1 MLITTLFNRKGGCGK
16 SLLNQSVALHL
27 ATKEDKKVLLIDLDS
42 QANLTSRIYTNEH
55 NKPTVGDALVSDG
68 ELRLKDIIIKSP
80 IKQYQNLDLIPSN
93 ENLKYLEE
101 WLSNEDNSE
110 MAIMDWLSEDDNLDI
125 ANSYDYI
132 IWDLSPSNSIAN
144 RNALITCSNII
155 FINEYETRES
165 ISSIDTFI
173 NEYTE
178 HCKDLDI
185 DMCDFAIINNKF
197 KPGRPDKTT
206 LKALEEV
213 EKHKHLHKYFIDTK
227 ISYSSVLRNSASEQ
241 LSVEDYSKVNFG
253 SKNALK
259 QMNELIEEL
268 KERELL

>member
-1 MLITTLFNRKGGCGK
+1 MIITTMFNRKGGCGK
-16 SLLNQSVALHL
+16 SLLNQSIALHL

-42 QANLTSRIYTNEH
+42 QANLTSRVFTDEH
-55 NKPTVGDALVSDG
+55 DKPTLGDALVSNE
-68 ELRLKDIIIKSP
+68 ELRLNDIIIKNP
-80 IKQYQNLDLIPSN
+80 IDRYKNLDLVASN

-101 WLSNEDNSE
+101 WLTSEDNSE
-110 MAIMDWLSEDDNLDI
+110 TAIMDWLSEDDNLEV

-132 IWDLSPSNSIAN
+132 IWDLSPSNSIVN
-144 RNALITCSNII
+144 RNALITCSNIV

-165 ISSIDTFI
+165 IGSIDTFI

-185 DMCDFAIINNKF
+185 DMCDFAIIHNKF
-197 KPGRPDKTT
+197 KPGKPDKTT
-206 LKALEEV
+206 LKALEEI
-213 EKHKHLHKYFIDTK
+213 EKYSHLHKYFINTK
-227 ISYSSVLRNSASEQ
+227 ISYSSVLRNASSEQ

-259 QMNELIEEL
+259 QLNELIKEL
-268 KERELL
+268 KEREIL